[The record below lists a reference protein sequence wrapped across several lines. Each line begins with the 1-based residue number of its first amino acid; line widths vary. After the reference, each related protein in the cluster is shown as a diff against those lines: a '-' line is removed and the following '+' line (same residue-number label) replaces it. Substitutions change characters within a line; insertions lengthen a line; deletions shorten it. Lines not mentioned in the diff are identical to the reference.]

1 LLYYCSISLEIDM
14 KKSFVAAILL
24 SLSAPLAM
32 AHGNHEPEEEGAV
45 VKPQSVRKAGAPKAA
60 TKADKAQEGE
70 SESEKADEKAPA
82 APKSK

>member
-1 LLYYCSISLEIDM
+1 M

-45 VKPQSVRKAGAPKAA
+45 VKPQSVRKAGASKAA
-60 TKADKAQEGE
+60 PKGDKAQGAETE
-70 SESEKADEKAPA
+70 AEKADEKAPA
-82 APKSK
+82 APTSK

>member
-1 LLYYCSISLEIDM
+1 M

-45 VKPQSVRKAGAPKAA
+45 VKPQSVRKAGAKAA